1 MRQYEHGDASLYEYG
16 KPFIS
21 HEYEIIICARALRV
35 LLEGLRKTVRGSRLL
50 KILADAIRSR
60 GLEVVEC
67 SLDKRAQLEVRL

>member
-1 MRQYEHGDASLYEYG
+1 MSTENHSYRMNMKQSY
-16 KPFIS
+16 
-21 HEYEIIICARALRV
+21 ARALRV
-35 LLEGLRKTVRGSRLL
+35 LLEGSRKTVRGSRLL